1 MKHSSIFSFLLI
13 TLILTILLCACAEPA
28 PETRPEEKK
37 PGFTCNGIR
46 ICLNADAADVIGA
59 LGSPVSYTEEASCA
73 FDGLDKTYCYGSFY
87 LTTSPIDGV
96 DRICRIW
103 FADDGVLTDE
113 GLRIGDTWEDAR
125 SLYGSQFF
133 SEENTCILEKDGS
146 RMTIL
151 FTDGLVSS
159 IQYEVLW
166 D

>member
-1 MKHSSIFSFLLI
+1 MKHSFIFIF
-13 TLILTILLCACAEPA
+13 TLILSMLFCACAEPA
-28 PETRPEEKK
+28 PDTRPEENM

-59 LGSPVSYTEEASCA
+59 LGSPVGYTEEASCA

-87 LTTSPIDGV
+87 LTTSPVDGS
-96 DRICRIW
+96 DRIYRIW

-113 GLRIGDTWEDAR
+113 GLRIGDTLECAR
-125 SLYGSQFF
+125 NLYDSQFF
-133 SEENTCILEKDGS
+133 PDENSCIWEKDGS
-146 RMTIL
+146 RLTIL

-159 IQYEVLW
+159 IQYEVIW